1 MGATDSMWPK
11 KRRILLRVL
20 KAVAILRPRKFK
32 GGIHPAAFSELP
44 ARQPFAPSVA
54 EGHLSEKTL
63 WEVCSDKEPSLFF
76 KPLGLFSRCRPPLLF
91 LAPLPRQGERN
102 MIAGDVVR
110 LTSAR
115 PWRPR

>member
-63 WEVCSDKEPSLFF
+63 WEVCSEKEPSLFF
-76 KPLGLFSRCRPPLLF
+76 QPLGLFSYLCPCPSLLPPSLHS
-91 LAPLPRQGERN
+91 PLPR
-102 MIAGDVVR
+102 
-110 LTSAR
+110 
-115 PWRPR
+115 